1 MNRRFERGFTLIEL
15 LVVIAIIA
23 VLIALLLPAVQS
35 AREAARRMQCTN
47 NLKQLALGAM
57 NYESSN
63 GVFPPH
69 SMAVQQYNVV
79 AWLPFSWIPPLL
91 QYTEQ
96 QPMFNA
102 INFLMEPM
110 HSGPGGFA
118 NSTASLSKLSVLM
131 CPSES
136 NSPDL
141 RAWPITST
149 GRFYGST
156 NYVGNMG
163 GPGILQ
169 VASGTIVPAK
179 GADYGAGYPGGS
191 FGPVTIASIT
201 DGTSNTALMSERLL
215 GQNVVFTRS
224 SPNAR
229 RGIFTPP
236 QGFGLTGNPAD
247 ALAFV
252 QGCNNIPGS
261 QGVYAMRTPGQLW
274 IATFPQW
281 VVVNG
286 YTHFGT
292 PNQVS
297 CYNPSD
303 PAPNVSAPA
312 YVGLAGSAPP
322 TSNHP
327 GGVNMAF
334 ADGSV
339 RYIKDSINPQSFW
352 ALGSRAGGEVL
363 SSDSY

>member
-1 MNRRFERGFTLIEL
+1 MRSSRRGFTLIEL

-23 VLIALLLPAVQS
+23 VLIALLLPAVQA

-47 NLKQLALGAM
+47 NLKQIALGCM
-57 NYESSN
+57 NYESAN

-69 SMAVQQYNVV
+69 SMAVSTYQTV
-79 AWLPFSWIPPLL
+79 AYLPYSWIPPLL

-110 HSGPGGFA
+110 HTGPGGFA
-118 NSTASLSKLSVLM
+118 NTTASLANLSLLA
-131 CPSES
+131 CPTES
-136 NSPDL
+136 NPRQL
-141 RAWPITST
+141 REWNAS
-149 GRFYGST
+149 GRFYGPT

-163 GPGILQ
+163 GPGVLQ

-179 GADYGAGYPGGS
+179 GADYGAGYPSGT

-201 DGTSNTALMSERLL
+201 DGTSNTALVSERLI

-224 SPNAR
+224 SPNAK
-229 RGIFTPP
+229 RGIFTPASGAP
-236 QGFGLTGNPAD
+236 VPGTAAD
-247 ALAFV
+247 AQAFV
-252 QGCNNIPGS
+252 QACNNIPGS

-274 IATFPQW
+274 IATYPQW

-327 GGVNMAF
+327 GGVNVAF

-339 RYIKDSINPQSFW
+339 KFIKDSINTQSWW
-352 ALGSRAGGEVL
+352 ALGSRAGGEVV

>member
-1 MNRRFERGFTLIEL
+1 MLKRSCPRGFTLIEL

-23 VLIALLLPAVQS
+23 VLIALLLPAVQA
-35 AREAARRMQCTN
+35 AREAARRSQCVN
-47 NLKQLALGAM
+47 NLKQLGLACM

-63 GVFPPH
+63 GCFPAH
-69 SMAVQQYNVV
+69 SMMYPTGATAQ
-79 AWLPFSWIPPLL
+79 LPWSWIPSLL

-96 QPMFNA
+96 TPMFNA
-102 INFLMEPM
+102 CNFLVEPM
-110 HSGPGGFA
+110 YTGFGGRM
-118 NSTASLSKLSVLM
+118 NSTVSIAVLSLLN

-136 NSPDL
+136 NPPQL
-141 RAWPITST
+141 RSWDGSGNAP
-149 GRFYGST
+149 FYGVT

-163 GPGILQ
+163 GPGVLQ
-169 VASGTIVPAK
+169 VASGTIVPVKSALVS
-179 GADYGAGYPGGS
+179 DYTSGTFA
-191 FGPVTIASIT
+191 PVTIGGVS
-201 DGTSNTALMSERLL
+201 DGTSNTALISERLI

-224 SPNAR
+224 SPNAK
-229 RGIFTPP
+229 RGIFTPASGSP
-236 QGFGLTGNPAD
+236 VPGTAAQ

-252 QGCNNIPGS
+252 QACNSIPGS

-303 PAPNVSAPA
+303 PGSNTSTPA

-322 TSNHP
+322 TSNHS

-339 RYIKDSINPQSFW
+339 HFIKDSISPPTFW